1 MEASEVEA
9 FDDFG
14 LDHRLLKSIKM
25 VGWSKPTGI
34 QSAVIPFALEG
45 KDILVSG
52 RTGCGKTA
60 AYLIPIINKIIA
72 EKQYNSEQQTSAVI
86 LAPTKELCRQI
97 FLTATQLNR
106 SSSNLIRISSL
117 LEGKD
122 EKLNSTILEDQ
133 DIIIA
138 TPSKLIKYHKMKS
151 LCAGLKFL
159 VVDEADLVFSFFFKN
174 EILEI
179 FTTAMG
185 NSVCQCFLV
194 SATLEAAADDI
205 KEMKKFL
212 KNPVSCKLEEPDII
226 ESLDQYVIKCDDDEK
241 FVILAALFKL
251 NLIAGKTIIF
261 VNTTNMCYKIKLFLE
276 QFGIKSC
283 ALNSELP
290 VKSRCLTIEEF
301 NKGLYEIIIANDA
314 IWSSGDADGVKD
326 ETNDGDSKKKKK
338 KPEHQKEL
346 SNVSRGID
354 FQFVSNVINFDF
366 PLTVASYIHRVGRTA
381 RGSHDTD
388 GTVLSL
394 ICPKEMPR
402 YELMSEKLQV
412 DSNFKPYNFRMEE
425 LEPFRY
431 RSRDALRAV
440 TGIAIKEARIKEIR
454 KEILS
459 SKKLEAYFKANPKD
473 LKVLTQDKT
482 LGTTKQKFNH
492 LKHIPDYIVPPTLQ
506 GAVHLTGNRGR
517 RKRAGEDS
525 GSLQLVSH
533 SIKKKKNHSKKNKN
547 NPFYLS

>member
-1 MEASEVEA
+1 MDLEIES

-14 LDHRLLKSIKM
+14 LDHRLQKSIKM

-34 QSAVIPFALEG
+34 QSAVIPLALEG

-60 AYLIPIINKIIA
+60 AYLIPILNRIIID
-72 EKQYNSEQQTSAVI
+72 KQNNCEQRTSAVI

-97 FLTATQLNR
+97 FVTATQLNR
-106 SSSNLIRISSL
+106 SSSNLVRITSL

-122 EKLNSTILEDQ
+122 EKINTTIIEDQ
-133 DIIIA
+133 DLIVS
-138 TPSKLIKYHKMKS
+138 TPAKLIKYTKMES
-151 LCAGLKFL
+151 LCSGLKFL
-159 VVDEADLVFSFFFKN
+159 VVDEADLVFSFFYKE
-174 EILEI
+174 EILKI
-179 FTTAMG
+179 FTSAMN
-185 NSVCQCFLV
+185 NSFCQCFLV
-194 SATLEAAADDI
+194 SATLEAAAEDI

-212 KNPVSCKLEEPDII
+212 KNPVSCKLEEPDIV
-226 ESLDQYVIKCDDDEK
+226 ENLDQYVIKCDDDEK

-251 NLIAGKTIIF
+251 NLIAGKTLIF

-276 QFGIKSC
+276 QFGVRSC
-283 ALNSELP
+283 VLNSELP

-301 NKGLYEIIIANDA
+301 NKGVYEIIIANDA
-314 IWSSGDADGVKD
+314 IWSDADKNDEKNSKD
-326 ETNDGDSKKKKK
+326 NKDSKESSKKKRRT
-338 KPEHQKEL
+338 EDNL

-354 FQFVSNVINFDF
+354 FQFVSNVVNFDF

-402 YELMSEKLQV
+402 YELMKEKLQI

-425 LEPFRY
+425 LEAFRY

-454 KEILS
+454 KELLS
-459 SKKLEAYFKANPKD
+459 SEKLKAYFKANPKD

-506 GAVHLTGNRGR
+506 SVLHGSKGS
-517 RKRAGEDS
+517 RKKLPGQDAT
-525 GSLQLVSH
+525 LHLVSH
-533 SIKKKKNHSKKNKN
+533 SVKRRKNKSNKKKIDPLNM
-547 NPFYLS
+547 

>member
-1 MEASEVEA
+1 
-9 FDDFG
+9 
-14 LDHRLLKSIKM
+14 
-25 VGWSKPTGI
+25 
-34 QSAVIPFALEG
+34 
-45 KDILVSG
+45 
-52 RTGCGKTA
+52 
-60 AYLIPIINKIIA
+60 
-72 EKQYNSEQQTSAVI
+72 
-86 LAPTKELCRQI
+86 
-97 FLTATQLNR
+97 
-106 SSSNLIRISSL
+106 
-117 LEGKD
+117 
-122 EKLNSTILEDQ
+122 
-133 DIIIA
+133 
-138 TPSKLIKYHKMKS
+138 MKS
-151 LCAGLKFL
+151 LCSGLKFL
-159 VVDEADLVFSFFFKN
+159 VVDEADLVFSFFYKN

-185 NSVCQCFLV
+185 NTMCQFFLV

-226 ESLDQYVIKCDDDEK
+226 ENLDQYVIKCDDDEK

-251 NLIAGKTIIF
+251 KLIAGKTIIF

-283 ALNSELP
+283 VLNSELP

-314 IWSSGDADGVKD
+314 IWSSGDVDSPISEKD
-326 ETNDGDSKKKKK
+326 ETKDSKKKKK
-338 KPEHQKEL
+338 KPEQTEL

-366 PLTVASYIHRVGRTA
+366 PLTVSSYIHRAGRTA

-402 YELMSEKLQV
+402 YELMSEKLHV
-412 DSNFKPYNFRMEE
+412 DANFKPYNFRMEE

-440 TGIAIKEARIKEIR
+440 TGIAIKDARVKEIR
-454 KEILS
+454 KELLS
-459 SKKLEAYFKANPKD
+459 SKKLQAYFKANPKD
-473 LKVLTQDKT
+473 MKVLTQDKT

-506 GAVHLTGNRGR
+506 GAIHLGGNRGR
-517 RKRAGEDS
+517 RKRIGEDS
-525 GSLQLVSH
+525 SLQLVSH
-533 SIKKKKNHSKKNKN
+533 SIKKKKNNNKKMDPLN
-547 NPFYLS
+547 LTH